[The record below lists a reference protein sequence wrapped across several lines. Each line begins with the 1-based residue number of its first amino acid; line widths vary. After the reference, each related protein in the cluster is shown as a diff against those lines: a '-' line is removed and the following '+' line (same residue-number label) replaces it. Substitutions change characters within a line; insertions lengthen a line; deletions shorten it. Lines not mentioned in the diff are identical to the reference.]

1 MDVPLVR
8 SGHVSLPP
16 PALRSELSESMTP
29 LMAAEGITSLSAD
42 PALGPVI
49 RRVGPIALKPRRL
62 APYES
67 IVRAVIH
74 QQLSGKAA
82 ATILGRFEERFGAGG
97 FPTPEAVLGATDDN
111 LRAAGLSGQ
120 KAGYL
125 RGVARAAVD
134 GTLPTLRECGKME
147 DEAIIETLTRL
158 KGVGRWTAEMFLIFN
173 LGRPDV
179 LPALDLGVRR
189 GFQIAHRRRQMPEPK
204 VLARHGARW
213 APHRTLATLYLWRAA
228 DGATSPAA

>member
-1 MDVPLVR
+1 
-8 SGHVSLPP
+8 
-16 PALRSELSESMTP
+16 MTR
-29 LMAAEGITSLSAD
+29 LMAGEGITSLSAD

-49 RRVGPIALKPRRL
+49 RRVGPIALKPRRQ

-67 IVRAVIH
+67 LVRAVIH

-82 ATILGRFEERFGAGG
+82 ATILGRFEERFGAGR

-125 RGVARAAVD
+125 RGVARAAAE
-134 GTLPTLRECGKME
+134 GKLPTLRQCGRME
-147 DEAIIETLTRL
+147 DEAIIEALTQL

-189 GFQIAHRRRQMPEPK
+189 GFQIAHRRRRMPEPK
-204 VLARHGARW
+204 VLARHGTRW
-213 APHRTLATLYLWRAA
+213 APHRTLATLYLWKAA
-228 DGATSPAA
+228 DGAASPSA

>member
-1 MDVPLVR
+1 
-8 SGHVSLPP
+8 
-16 PALRSELSESMTP
+16 
-29 LMAAEGITSLSAD
+29 MAEEGVIFLSAD

-49 RRVGPIALKPRRL
+49 RRVGAIELKPRRL

-67 IVRAVIH
+67 LVRAVIH

-82 ATILGRFEERFGAGG
+82 ATILGRFEQRLGAGK
-97 FPTPEAVLGATDDN
+97 FPKPEAVLAASDEN

-120 KAGYL
+120 KASYL
-125 RGVARAAVD
+125 RGVARAASE
-134 GTLPTLRECGKME
+134 GTLPTLRECGEMD
-147 DEAIIETLTRL
+147 DEAIIETFTQL
-158 KGVGRWTAEMFLIFN
+158 KGVGRWTVEMFLIFN

-204 VLARHGARW
+204 VLARHGTRW
-213 APHRTLATLYLWRAA
+213 APHRTLATLYLWKAA
-228 DGATSPAA
+228 DGAASPSA